1 MTLREDIE
9 LYNAY
14 GWLASNFDKWTHFQN
29 STTVGL
35 LSCFQNII
43 GPYDPVKALPYENWC
58 IENRIEV
65 IDLYNL
71 AKD

>member
-1 MTLREDIE
+1 MTLKEDRE

-14 GWLASNFDKWTHFQN
+14 GWLASNFEEWTHFEN

-35 LSCFQNII
+35 LSCYTNIS
-43 GPYDPVKALPYENWC
+43 GPYDPDKAAPYEQWVIN
-58 IENRIEV
+58 NRIEV